1 MIVLSTSHLSYS
13 IGDRAILTDVGFALN
28 EGDRLGIIGVNGAGK
43 TTLFRLLS
51 GEYTPTDGSVF
62 RASDKTLGMLKQDE
76 AINGEDGETLF
87 EHMLSMFPLLTALEK
102 KIAEIEF
109 SIAEAELL
117 GDEAALLALSS
128 RLSSA
133 HEEYRKAGGLEYR
146 SRAHGML
153 THLGF
158 PEEEH
163 HKPIRSLSGGQHT
176 RLALA
181 ALLASEPDILLLDE
195 PTNHLDIDALL
206 WLEDYLASYPK
217 TVLVISHD
225 RYFLDRV
232 TSKTLMI
239 RYTRAKLYHGGYTE
253 AKQAEALDEASHEK
267 QYKEQQKI
275 IARIEANIAFQRRCG
290 QAHNF
295 VTIRAKQKQLDRMEK
310 IDAPKAKEREIKFSF
325 QNESSYS
332 QEVIRAEHLAFR
344 YAEQNALFDDL
355 SFLVKKDERVLIL
368 GANGTGKST
377 LMKILAGKLVQKSG
391 KITFGEQISVGYYDQ
406 QTHSFDESKTV
417 FEEMHD
423 EYPQKTVLE
432 IRNAL
437 ALFLFSG
444 EDVDKPIRSLS
455 GGEKARLTL
464 AKLVLKPVN
473 LLLLDE
479 PTNHLDIGSREALE
493 TALIAFEGTV
503 VAVSHDRYFIDR
515 IGTRAIV
522 LSPESENGAQSYTP
536 YEDETLY
543 AAYRREKEKAKAL
556 AAEGVA
562 AVKSE
567 GREAYEEKK
576 QREAS
581 ERSKKRKK
589 EKAEKDIPAIEA
601 KIEALKAELFG
612 SAATDYVRAAE
623 IENEIGA
630 LEEEL
635 FTLYE
640 LVMEEA

>member
-1 MIVLSTSHLSYS
+1 MIVLSTSHLSYQ
-13 IGDRAILTDVGFALN
+13 IGDREILKDITFALN

-51 GEYTPTDGSVF
+51 GEYAATEGVVF
-62 RASDKTLGMLKQDE
+62 RAADCTLGYLKQDE
-76 AINGEDGETLF
+76 AISALAGETLF
-87 EHMLSMFPLLTALEK
+87 DFMLAAFPRQRKLEAR
-102 KIAEIEF
+102 IAQCELE
-109 SIAEAELL
+109 IAEAELE
-117 GDEAALLALSS
+117 GNEEALVRLSS
-128 RLSSA
+128 RLASA
-133 HEEYRKAGGLEYR
+133 HDEYARVGGLEYR
-146 SRAHGML
+146 SRAHSML

-158 PEEEH
+158 PESEH
-163 HKPIRSLSGGQHT
+163 DRPLTTLSGGQHT

-181 ALLASEPDILLLDE
+181 RLLALEPDILLLDE

-206 WLEDYLASYPK
+206 WLESYLASYPK

-232 TSKTLMI
+232 TKRTLMV
-239 RYTRAKLYHGGYTE
+239 RYTRAKIYEGAYTA
-253 AKQAEALDEASHEK
+253 AKQLEALDEASHEK

-310 IDAPKAKEREIKFSF
+310 IEAVKAPEKEIRFSF
-325 QNESSYS
+325 KSEESFS
-332 QEVIRAEHLAFR
+332 QEILKIEELSFA
-344 YAEQNALFDDL
+344 YAGAAPLLKDI
-355 SFLVKKDERVLIL
+355 SFLVKKDERALLL

-377 LMKILAGKLVQKSG
+377 LMKILAGKLSASSG
-391 KITFGEQISVGYYDQ
+391 SIRFGEQISVGYYDQ
-406 QTHSFDESKTV
+406 ETHSFDESKTV
-417 FEEMHD
+417 FEELHD
-423 EYPQKTVLE
+423 EYPKKTNLE

-464 AKLVLKPVN
+464 AKLILKPCN

-493 TALIAFEGTV
+493 TALIAFEGTIL
-503 VAVSHDRYFIDR
+503 AVSHDRYFIDR

-522 LSPESENGAQSYTP
+522 LSPENENGAVSFTP

-543 AAYRREKEKAKAL
+543 TAYLREKAKAKET
-556 AAEGVA
+556 AEESA
-562 AVKSE
+562 PQKKSD
-567 GREAYEEKK
+567 GKEAYEQKK
-576 QREAS
+576 QREAE
-581 ERSKKRKK
+581 ERAKKRKK
-589 EKAEKDIPAIEA
+589 EKAEKDIPLLEE
-601 KIEALKAELFG
+601 KIEELKRELFG
-612 SAATDYVRAAE
+612 SAAADYVRAAAL
-623 IENEIGA
+623 ENEISA

-635 FTLYE
+635 FALYE
-640 LVMEEA
+640 LIME